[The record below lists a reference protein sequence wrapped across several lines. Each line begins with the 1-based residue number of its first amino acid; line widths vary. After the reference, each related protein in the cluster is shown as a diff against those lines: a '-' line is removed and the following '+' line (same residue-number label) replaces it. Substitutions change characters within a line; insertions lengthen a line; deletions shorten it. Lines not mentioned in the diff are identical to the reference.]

1 MDALI
6 RKPLGRVIAMAL
18 TLALTTVAGVS
29 LAPAAQAA
37 GTSVVAADVSV
48 TTDDAVPTV
57 TFTADYILTTAPTCD
72 VYDAADTAFAAPLTG
87 VLSLAGTYV
96 SHCQGADP
104 APDAYVDG
112 VVTVT
117 DPAAAATTPVTPLLA
132 GAGIITTSLAPVT
145 ATIAAGGNHSCTLI
159 AGGGATCAGLN
170 ASGQLGNGT
179 TTNSNSPV
187 YVAGLTGATALAA
200 GANHTCAI
208 VASGAVSCWGQNAFG
223 QIGTGSTGGGV
234 TTPTTVAGISGAT
247 AIAAGDYHTCAIV
260 ADGAVDCWGYNLFGA
275 LGTGD
280 TVNHFSPVAVT
291 GLTGAV
297 AITAGMYHTCALLS
311 SGAVNCWGF
320 NPYGA
325 LGNGTIVD
333 SSSPVAV
340 TGITNAVSID
350 AGDYHTCASLADGSV
365 DCWGFNSYGELG
377 NGTLVDSL
385 VPSAVTGID
394 SAVSV
399 TVGSDHSCAV
409 LIDGSANCWGYNAD
423 GELGDGT
430 TTNSSIPVVSTG
442 VAATGSVVAGGHHT
456 CAVEA
461 SGINCWGYILYGQL
475 GDGGNASASAP
486 APIVNPRL
494 TIRAGSPA
502 VVVVG
507 QSLPAISYTTEPAP
521 LATGTITSEPTC
533 AVYDQADL
541 LYASPLTGPQ
551 PVGSYITHCQGGA
564 ATGYDLVYADGS
576 AVVDRAETV
585 TTVTCPVVAYF
596 TGSALTPCTATVTGP
611 GLNLTVTP
619 EYLDNTAIGTALAS
633 YSFAGGAS
641 YKPSSDSNTFL
652 IRIPVNVTA
661 SSGSI
666 TYGANVPVIT
676 ATITPAVPAGSFT
689 VAPVCGVYASTD
701 TTYTAA
707 LTGLQNAGTYVT
719 HCSGGTSPT
728 YWGNPVNG
736 TLTINKASSSATVVC
751 DPTSVVY
758 TGLAQTPCT
767 AAVIGANLNSTG
779 LTPTYTN
786 NVNVGTAT
794 ASYTYPGDANHL
806 ASPAASATFTIT
818 RAPITIT
825 ASSATIAYGTTVPA
839 VTYSTNWP
847 TTPTFTTNP
856 TCATYATGVS
866 NNALTGVQPVGTYV
880 TRCAGAVSG
889 NFTFTYVNGSLTI
902 NQAALIITASSP
914 TITYGTTTPAIT
926 FTTNPTPV
934 TFTTN
939 PTCSVYATADTTF
952 VAKLTGV
959 LAAGTYVTHCSGGVN
974 ANYAIS
980 YVDGT
985 LTINKAAVTVTASSA
1000 TITYGANVPAITYTL
1015 NPTTATFTT
1024 NPTCAVYASADTAF
1038 ATALTR
1044 VQDAGTYVT
1053 HCAGGISANYT
1064 PNYVNGT
1071 LTINKAAATVTAAS
1085 SSITYGATVPAV
1097 TFTTSPT
1104 PITFATNPTCAVY
1117 ATSDTTFLTPL
1128 TGVQNAGTYV
1138 THCAGAVSG
1147 NYTLTYT
1154 NGTLTITKAAVTV
1167 TASSSSITYGTA
1179 VPAVT
1184 FTTNPTP
1191 ITWTAQPTCAT
1202 YATGVSTVALTGTQP
1217 VGTYVTRC
1225 AGGTSAN
1232 YTPSFVN
1239 GSLTVTAATLTV
1251 TASTPAAIT
1260 YGTTTPAVTF
1270 TTSPTPITWTT
1281 TPTCAVYATADTA
1294 FATALTGV
1302 QAAGSYVTHCAGGV
1316 AANYTV
1322 AYVNG
1327 SLTINKAAVTVTAS
1341 SPTAITYGANVPA
1354 ITYTL
1359 NPTTA
1364 TFTTNPTCAVYA
1376 SADTTFATALT
1387 GVQNAGT
1394 YVTHCANGAATNYAP
1409 TYVNGTL
1416 AINKAAVTV
1425 TASSPAAITTAVAV
1439 PGITYALNPTTATFT
1454 TNPTCAVY
1462 ANAASTVALTGT
1474 QAAGTYVTK
1483 CAGGVSTNYAPTYV
1497 NGSLVVT
1504 APLTVPTVVFT
1515 GTQLVNTGGTVTLS
1529 ATSTPATCTGAI
1541 TYSLD
1546 RNPTTGVAGAF
1557 TLGASPV
1564 RTTGWQDGAYLLT
1577 MSKAATATCAAV
1589 SITSATV
1596 TFAATTNRAYGGGQ
1610 YTVGTT
1616 PRVSASW
1623 QVGASTTAVTGQFK
1637 FVQTNTWQFIGT
1649 LTTYSRTG
1657 TTGTATGTGNL
1668 SYWDTTLN
1676 GGAGGW
1682 TSVGTAIPVS
1692 IVFVAGTTSGTLATT
1707 FTYAPAA
1714 GQPALPSTAA
1724 QTIGRVVAN
1733 A

>member
-6 RKPLGRVIAMAL
+6 RKPLGRVVSLVL
-18 TLALTTVAGVS
+18 TLALTTAAGIS

-37 GTSVVAADVSV
+37 GTSVIAADVSV
-48 TTDDAVPTV
+48 TTGDAVPTV
-57 TFTADYILTTAPTCD
+57 TFTADYILTTAPTCE
-72 VYDAADTAFAAPLTG
+72 VYDATDTTFTTPLTG

-96 SHCQGADP
+96 AHCQGADP

-117 DPAAAATTPVTPLLA
+117 DPAPVPVVTTAPAPLLA
-132 GAGIITTSLAPVT
+132 GAGVITTSLAPVT

-187 YVAGLTGATALAA
+187 YVSGLTGATALAA

-208 VASGAVSCWGQNAFG
+208 IAGGAVSCWGQNAFG
-223 QIGTGSTGGGV
+223 QIGTGTTGGGI
-234 TTPTTVAGISGAT
+234 TTPTTVAGITGAT

-260 ADGAVDCWGYNLFGA
+260 AGGAVDCWGYNLFGA

-333 SSSPVAV
+333 SSTPVAA

-350 AGDYHTCASLADGSV
+350 AGDYHTCASLTDGSV

-377 NGTLVDSL
+377 NGTLVESTIPT
-385 VPSAVTGID
+385 VVTGIG
-394 SAVSV
+394 SAVRV

-409 LIDGSANCWGYNAD
+409 LNDGSVNCWGYNAD

-430 TTNSSIPVVSTG
+430 TTDSSVPVVSAG

-456 CAVEA
+456 CAVETT
-461 SGINCWGYILYGQL
+461 GINCWGYNLYGQL
-475 GDGGNASASAP
+475 GNGGNASAPAP

-494 TIRAGSPA
+494 TIRASSPA
-502 VVVVG
+502 MVVIG
-507 QSLPAISYTTEPAP
+507 NPIPAITYTTEPAP
-521 LATGTITSEPTC
+521 LATGTITSQPTC

-541 LYASPLTGPQ
+541 LYATPLTGNL
-551 PVGSYITHCQGGA
+551 PVGSYVTHCQGGA

-576 AVVDRAETV
+576 AVVDRADTV
-585 TTVTCPVVAYF
+585 TTVTCPVVAYY
-596 TGSALTPCTATVTGP
+596 TGSALTPCTDTVTGP

-619 EYLDNTAIGTALAS
+619 DYVDNTAIGTATAS
-633 YSFAGGAS
+633 YSYAGDAS
-641 YKPSSDSNTFL
+641 YKPSSGYANFL

-661 SSGSI
+661 SSATI
-666 TYGANVPVIT
+666 TYGANVPNIT

-689 VAPVCGVYASTD
+689 VAPVCGAYASTD
-701 TTYTAA
+701 TTFATA

-719 HCSGGTSPT
+719 HCTGGTSPT
-728 YWGNPVNG
+728 YWGVPVNG
-736 TLTINKASSSATVVC
+736 TLTINKATSSATVIC
-751 DPTSVVY
+751 NPTSVVY

-767 AAVIGANLNSTG
+767 ASVVGANLNLTG
-779 LTPTYTN
+779 LIPTYTN

-794 ASYTYPGDANHL
+794 ATYTYPGDANHL

-818 RAPITIT
+818 RAAITIT
-825 ASSATIAYGTTVPA
+825 ASSATITYGTAVPA
-839 VTYSTNWP
+839 VTYTTNWP

-856 TCATYATGVS
+856 TCATYATNTS
-866 NNALTGVQPVGTYV
+866 TAALTGVQPVGTYV

-889 NFTFTYVNGSLTI
+889 NFTFSYVNGTLTVT
-902 NQAALIITASSP
+902 QTALTVIASSP
-914 TITYGTTTPAIT
+914 TITYGTTAPTIT

-939 PTCSVYATADTTF
+939 PTCAVYATADTTF
-952 VAKLTGV
+952 ATRLTGV

-974 ANYAIS
+974 ANYTIS
-980 YVDGT
+980 YVNGT
-985 LTINKAAVTVTASSA
+985 LTVNKAAVTVTASSA
-1000 TITYGANVPAITYTL
+1000 TITFGASVPPITYTL

-1024 NPTCAVYASADTAF
+1024 NPTCAVYATADAGF
-1038 ATALTR
+1038 ATALTG

-1053 HCAGGISANYT
+1053 HCAGGVSANYAPT
-1064 PNYVNGT
+1064 YVNGT
-1071 LTINKAAATVTAAS
+1071 LTINKVAATVTAS
-1085 SSITYGATVPAV
+1085 SATITYGTLVPAITYTV
-1097 TFTTSPT
+1097 NPTTATFT
-1104 PITFATNPTCAVY
+1104 TNPTCAVY
-1117 ATSDTTFLTPL
+1117 TTADTTFVTPL
-1128 TGVQNAGTYV
+1128 TGVQNAGSYV
-1138 THCAGAVSG
+1138 TRCAGGVST
-1147 NYTLTYT
+1147 NYNLTYGT
-1154 NGTLTITKAAVTV
+1154 GTLTITKATVTV
-1167 TASSSSITYGTA
+1167 TASSATITYGTA

-1202 YATGVSTVALTGTQP
+1202 YANATSTVALTGTQP

-1232 YTPSFVN
+1232 YAPAFVN
-1239 GSLTVTAATLTV
+1239 GTLTVTAATLTV
-1251 TASTPAAIT
+1251 TASSPAAIT

-1270 TTSPTPITWTT
+1270 TTNPTPITWTT
-1281 TPTCAVYATADTA
+1281 TPTCAVYATTDAG
-1294 FATALTGV
+1294 FATPLVGV
-1302 QAAGSYVTHCAGGV
+1302 QNAGAYITHCSNGV
-1316 AANYTV
+1316 AANYAVT
-1322 AYVNG
+1322 YVNG
-1327 SLTINKAAVTVTAS
+1327 GLTINKAAVTVTAS
-1341 SPTAITYGANVPA
+1341 SPAAITTAVAVPA

-1376 SADTTFATALT
+1376 T
-1387 GVQNAGT
+1387 
-1394 YVTHCANGAATNYAP
+1394 
-1409 TYVNGTL
+1409 
-1416 AINKAAVTV
+1416 
-1425 TASSPAAITTAVAV
+1425 
-1439 PGITYALNPTTATFT
+1439 
-1454 TNPTCAVY
+1454 
-1462 ANAASTVALTGT
+1462 AASTVALTGV

-1483 CAGGVSTNYAPTYV
+1483 CAGGVSTNYTPTYT
-1497 NGSLVVT
+1497 NGTLVVQSI
-1504 APLTVPTVVFT
+1504 PTVVYT
-1515 GTQLVNTGGTVTLS
+1515 GTQVVNTGGTVTLS
-1529 ATSTPATCTGAI
+1529 ATSTPTTCTGAI

-1564 RTTGWQDGAYLLT
+1564 ATTGWQDGAYLLT

-1589 SITSATV
+1589 SISSATV

-1610 YTVGTT
+1610 YTVGAT

-1623 QVGASTTAVTGQFK
+1623 QVGASTTAVTGQLK

-1668 SYWDTTLN
+1668 SYWNTTLN

-1682 TSVGTAIPVS
+1682 TSVGTAIAVR
-1692 IVFVAGTTSGTLATT
+1692 IVFVAGTTTGTLSTT
-1707 FTYAPAA
+1707 FTYTPAA

-1724 QTIGRVVAN
+1724 QTIGLVVTN